1 MAEQGSRVASG
12 LGPLRPMGSLTA
24 ILRPLLGKGA
34 PLFLDAIKEIEDAGI
49 IPDVMAM
56 AEVAPVAGTAL
67 VTKLLRVFMLQPW
80 LLALYYFGIGQ
91 KKEASGAR
99 GKSSVPWFAFGF
111 IGVAAVN
118 SIWGF
123 PPAAQ
128 KLFTQLSAAFLAT
141 AMAALGLNTDLV
153 KVKSLGWR
161 PIALA
166 MALWANL
173 LGGGFVVARLLV

>member
-1 MAEQGSRVASG
+1 MLLLKSAISDVDEQLLDGLLQAQPAVA
-12 LGPLRPMGSLTA
+12 
-24 ILRPLLGKGA
+24 
-34 PLFLDAIKEIEDAGI
+34 AGI
-49 IPDVMAM
+49 PMAR
-56 AEVAPVAGTAL
+56 AADTVAL